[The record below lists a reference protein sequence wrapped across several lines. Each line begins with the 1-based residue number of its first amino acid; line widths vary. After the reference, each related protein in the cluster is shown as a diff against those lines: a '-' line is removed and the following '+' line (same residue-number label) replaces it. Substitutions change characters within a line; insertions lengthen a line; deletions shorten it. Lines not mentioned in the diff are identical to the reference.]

1 VVLISGGA
9 EAEGRGSPILLIMVT
24 IPGLIR
30 NPISGFIAVKRKGKS
45 VPEKIKNRN
54 WKEGNR

>member
-9 EAEGRGSPILLIMVT
+9 EAEGRGSPVRWCIVT
-24 IPGLIR
+24 PPGLIR